1 MRLLKREMNHDP
13 APEGPP
19 KGPVQGSEFRVQAA
33 SRPIRVGE
41 PPPSHEST
49 HKSRE
54 STLGSGVEAG
64 GGMSWIGRACAPHS
78 GAATRTLSQEKGRA
92 QAEEIPS
99 DPAFAR
105 G

>member
-13 APEGPP
+13 APEGPL
-19 KGPVQGSEFRVQAA
+19 KGPVQGPKFRAQAA
-33 SRPIRVGE
+33 RLAIRVGGS
-41 PPPSHEST
+41 PRSLEST

-92 QAEEIPS
+92 QAGEIPS
-99 DPAFAR
+99 EPAVAR
-105 G
+105 R